1 MKLLKLLTEILR
13 EFMVLNKKNFNAVV
27 VVEGKDDTI
36 RLKQFFPGIE
46 TIETQGS
53 AVSKS
58 VLKQIKKLSESRDI
72 IVFTDPDFNGERIR
86 RIVTEAVP
94 SVKQAFI
101 TRKEGEP
108 EKRGNSLGVEHASK
122 EALERAL
129 SDLHEVEPEKSDLDY
144 DVYSKL
150 GLAGGMGARHLREQV
165 GIILG
170 VGYGNSKQFF
180 KRLHTFGISMS
191 ELEEAVK
198 EAQNGK

>member
-1 MKLLKLLTEILR
+1 
-13 EFMVLNKKNFNAVV
+13 MVLNKKNFNAVV

-53 AVSKS
+53 AVSES
-58 VLKQIKKLSESRDI
+58 VLKQIRKLSETRDI
-72 IVFTDPDFNGERIR
+72 IIFTDPDFNGERIR

-94 SVKQAFI
+94 NAKQAFI

-108 EKRGNSLGVEHASK
+108 LKRGNSLGVEHASK

-144 DVYSKL
+144 DLYTQL
-150 GLAGGMGARHLREQV
+150 GLAGGEGSRHLREQV
-165 GIILG
+165 GIKLG

-180 KRLHTFGISMS
+180 KRLHMFGISMS
-191 ELEEAVK
+191 ELSEAVK
-198 EAQNGK
+198 EVQNGK